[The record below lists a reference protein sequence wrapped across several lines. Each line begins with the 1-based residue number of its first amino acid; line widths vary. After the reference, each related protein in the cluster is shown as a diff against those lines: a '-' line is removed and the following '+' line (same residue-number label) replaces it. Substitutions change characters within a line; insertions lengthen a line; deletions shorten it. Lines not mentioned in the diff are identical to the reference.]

1 MRPIP
6 VDFHLGP
13 LQIHTY
19 GIGLAITFYFA
30 YRYFDRR
37 LRNNGYDSR
46 WLQRSFLWIIAG
58 AIVGARIVHVVANIG
73 FYYHNPLQIPLIW
86 HGGLSSYG
94 GLAGAIPTAL
104 YLKHRYAPEL
114 PYAKAFDLIA
124 PVLVSAWA
132 LGRVLGPQLMINGG
146 GKPTTAWYG
155 LKYAGQIGYRI
166 PVPLFQAAE
175 DLIVFLILLRLERY
189 FRERNAPSGAL
200 IGAAALI
207 WDIPRFTDEFFWL
220 AVPRLWDAVEAFS
233 IFMVVASA
241 IYLIILF
248 KRDARKKAAAHA
260 DEPAEVVMASPVLR
274 DQDQD
279 DDFTPN
285 GSL

>member
-6 VDFHLGP
+6 VVFHLGP

-30 YRYFDRR
+30 YRYYDRR
-37 LRNNGYDSR
+37 LRNNGFDSQ

-73 FYYHNPLQIPLIW
+73 FYVHNPSQILLIW

-94 GLAGAIPTAL
+94 GLAGAIPTAI

-114 PYAKAFDLIA
+114 SYPKAFDLIA

-132 LGRVLGPQLMINGG
+132 LGRILGPQLMINGG
-146 GKPTTAWYG
+146 GRPTTAWYG
-155 LKYAGQIGYRI
+155 MKYAGQIGYRI

-175 DLIVFLILLRLERY
+175 DLIIFLLLLRLER
-189 FRERNAPSGAL
+189 FLRERKAPDGAL
-200 IGAAALI
+200 IGFAALL
-207 WDIPRFTDEFFWL
+207 WNIPRFTDEFFWL
-220 AVPRLWDAVEAFS
+220 AVPRLWDAVEVFS
-233 IFMVVASA
+233 ICMVVASA
-241 IYLIILF
+241 VYLLVLF
-248 KRDARKKAAAHA
+248 KKSAKNRAETELVA
-260 DEPAEVVMASPVLR
+260 EPSEL
-274 DQDQD
+274 
-279 DDFTPN
+279 
-285 GSL
+285 